1 MKKTAQ
7 TTLTLALTLLFL
19 GICNLLFAVKTNAQ
33 SALGL
38 TAIPPR
44 IEISGKPGQ
53 IVTKE
58 IKVRNES
65 AVERFISTNV
75 SDFIV
80 TDENGT
86 PVKITDAQKDNRW
99 ASSQW
104 ITVSPNKSIKLKPG
118 ETKALN
124 LIIIIPEN
132 ATAGG
137 HYAMVLHTP
146 NNEAVVSQTSSY
158 IETNVGTLVYITV
171 DGKIKQEAKID
182 YFKGPKFQ
190 EYGPVDFKSAITNSS
205 DIHINPTG
213 SIKITNMLGGKT
225 ANLIYNDKDYNIF
238 PLTSRIFENTLN
250 KKFLFGRYKAT
261 INAAYGTAGGALTAT
276 VFFWVIPWRLI
287 LLLISAITI
296 IILLVFLF
304 KQPTIIKEK
313 EDTIDD
319 LEKELEK
326 LKKKYRDSK

>member
-7 TTLTLALTLLFL
+7 TILTLALILLSVKPAL
-19 GICNLLFAVKTNAQ
+19 GQ

-53 IVTKE
+53 VVTKE

-65 AVERFISTNV
+65 ATERYISTNI

-86 PVKITDAQKDNRW
+86 PIKVTDVKKDNRW

-104 ITVSPNKSIKLKPG
+104 VSVSPNQTLKLKPG
-118 ETKALN
+118 ETKVLN
-124 LIIIIPEN
+124 LIVIIPEN
-132 ATAGG
+132 ATPGG

-146 NNEAVVSQTSSY
+146 NNEAVVSQTSSS

-171 DGKIKQEAKID
+171 AGKIKQDARVD

-190 EYGPVDFKSAITNSS
+190 EYGPVDFKSSVTNLS
-205 DIHINPTG
+205 DIHIKPIGN
-213 SIKITNMLGGKT
+213 IKITNMLGGKT
-225 ANLIYNDKDYNIF
+225 ANIIYNDKEYNIF
-238 PLTSRIFENTLN
+238 PLTTRIFENTLN
-250 KKFLFGRYKAT
+250 KKFMFGRYKAT
-261 INAAYGTAGGALTAT
+261 INAAYGTAGGALAAT

-287 LLLISAITI
+287 LLVLAAITI
-296 IILLVFLF
+296 LVLLFILF
-304 KQPTIIKEK
+304 KQPNVIKEK
-313 EDTIDD
+313 EDAIDD